1 MRWMVACNPGMLANR
16 SPYPITVVVYG
27 PRTLLGSTPAT
38 NRTNTQSLLA
48 RFLPTPL
55 LTTWTNTLGIQDP
68 LIRHD
73 PHVTVEY
80 VIVRKL
86 PATPVNLLL
95 LVASLC
101 KNGQRDTSRRLIR
114 SLEPTIGKDN
124 LTLLPS
130 SIRLQFVRKL
140 QTLRYSDDVRILV
153 SPNFP
158 VTSDTASLAA
168 LHPALI

>member
-55 LTTWTNTLGIQDP
+55 PTTWTNTLGIQDP

-80 VIVRKL
+80 VIVHKL
-86 PATPVNLLL
+86 PATPVDVLL

-114 SLEPTIGKDN
+114 SLEPTVCKDN

-153 SPNFP
+153 RPNFP
-158 VTSDTASLAA
+158 VTGDGDSLA
-168 LHPALI
+168 HCDE